1 MSPLSTVRE
10 STVTSPPRA
19 PEKRYLYMDV
29 LRAAALVR
37 VVVYHVLGF
46 AWIPIVFP
54 AMGVMFAIAGSLMAR
69 SLDRGSGVRV
79 LRSRVRR
86 LLPALWG
93 LAALAVPVMLLQGW
107 SSAPASKLGWGEL
120 VWWIVPLHTPP
131 GGGRWGW
138 SFTVM
143 LWYLVTYLW
152 LVLLS
157 PVLLMIYRRWP
168 RLSLAVAIAVPVAVD
183 LGILAPGGYLS
194 DSIWNVTTYACCW
207 MLGFAHHD
215 GRLRRLTDR
224 QFFLS
229 AATLAV
235 AGAGSVLWYGLH
247 TGTFDLN
254 HVPVGRSLW
263 SAAFVLVVLRFEP
276 KLTWISAR
284 RWATTLVAAVNRRA
298 VTIYLWHLPGGII
311 ALLVVERFGLSGTSW
326 WAALLASVG
335 VMTAVAVLVFGWI
348 EDLSAGRP
356 ARLLPWTRSPAS
368 APVSPAPVS
377 APVSPPPGAGLAPV
391 SPAAVSGLA
400 PVPAARPVRPRLW
413 SGPAVVGLV
422 AVLAL
427 GVTGVAVAGPGT
439 PTASQQRQPQPQETR
454 YVSDMP
460 YTAIANGLGPVE
472 RNLTNGGD
480 EPEDGGPIEVDGVT
494 YEHGLG
500 VYAFSRIRVTRPAEC
515 RLFTA
520 VVAAIAPV
528 GNTDPAR
535 IGFTVWGD
543 DQPLYRSGPMS
554 PEVGGRHLSVDVQS
568 VQRVELVVTTR
579 RDGGIPATAV
589 WADAQFQC

>member
-1 MSPLSTVRE
+1 VSRLSTVRE
-10 STVTSPPRA
+10 STPVRA
-19 PEKRYLYMDV
+19 PGKRYLYMDV

-69 SLDRGSGVRV
+69 SLDRGGGGQV
-79 LRSRVRR
+79 LWSRVRR

-93 LAALAVPVMLLQGW
+93 LGAIAVPVMLLQGW
-107 SSAPASKLGWGEL
+107 SSAPESKLGWGEL
-120 VWWIVPLHTPP
+120 AWWILPLHTPP

-143 LWYLVTYLW
+143 LWYLCTYLW

-168 RLSLAVAIAVPVAVD
+168 RLSLAVAIGVPVVVD
-183 LGILAPGGYLS
+183 LGILTPGGYFS
-194 DSIWNVTTYACCW
+194 DSIRNVTTYACCW

-215 GRLRRLTDR
+215 GWLRRLSDR
-224 QFFLS
+224 LFFVT

-235 AGAGSVLWYGLH
+235 SGAGWVLWYGLH

-276 KLTWISAR
+276 KLSWIAAR
-284 RWATTLVAAVNRRA
+284 RWATTAVAAVNRRA

-311 ALLVVERFGLSGTSW
+311 ALLCVEHLGLSGTNW
-326 WAALLASVG
+326 WVALLASVA
-335 VMTAVAVLVFGWI
+335 VTTALAVLVFGWI

-356 ARLLPWTRSPAS
+356 AQVLPWTRRRGLPEA
-368 APVSPAPVS
+368 APVSPAPAGASTLEAAPVSRVPAGARLWS
-377 APVSPPPGAGLAPV
+377 APVL
-391 SPAAVSGLA
+391 
-400 PVPAARPVRPRLW
+400 
-413 SGPAVVGLV
+413 VGLV

-427 GVTGVAVAGPGT
+427 SVTGVAVAGPGT

-500 VYAFSRIRVTRPAEC
+500 VYAFSRIRITRPAEC

-520 VVAAIAPV
+520 VVAAIAPL
-528 GNTDPAR
+528 GSTDPAR

-543 DQPLYRSGPMS
+543 DRPLYRSGPMS
-554 PEVGGRHLSVDVQS
+554 PEVGGRHVSVDVQS

-579 RDGGIPATAV
+579 RDGGVPATAV

>member
-10 STVTSPPRA
+10 STVPSPPRA
-19 PEKRYLYMDV
+19 SEKRYLYMDV

-69 SLDRGSGVRV
+69 SLDRGSGGRV

-93 LAALAVPVMLLQGW
+93 LGAVAVPVMLLQGW
-107 SSAPASKLGWGEL
+107 SSAPESRLGWGEL

-131 GGGRWGW
+131 GGGRWAW

-168 RLSLAVAIAVPVAVD
+168 RLSLAVAIGVPVVVD
-183 LGILAPGGYLS
+183 LGILSPGGYLS

-215 GRLRRLTDR
+215 GWLRRLTDR

-229 AATLAV
+229 ATTLAV
-235 AGAGSVLWYGLH
+235 AGAGWVLWYGLH

-326 WAALLASVG
+326 WAALLASVA

-356 ARLLPWTRSPAS
+356 AKLLPWTRSRP
-368 APVSPAPVS
+368 SPAPV
-377 APVSPPPGAGLAPV
+377 
-391 SPAAVSGLA
+391 A
-400 PVPAARPVRPRLW
+400 PVPVAEPVPARPRLW
-413 SGPAVVGLV
+413 SGPVVVGLV

-439 PTASQQRQPQPQETR
+439 PTASQQRHPQPQVTR

-480 EPEDGGPIEVDGVT
+480 EPEDGGPIEVDGVS

-515 RLFTA
+515 HLFTA

-528 GNTDPAR
+528 GDTGPGR

-554 PEVGGRHLSVDVQS
+554 PEVGGRHVSVEVQS

>member
-1 MSPLSTVRE
+1 VSPLSTVRE
-10 STVTSPPRA
+10 SVVPAPARA

-69 SLDRGSGVRV
+69 SLGRGSAAPV

-93 LAALAVPVMLLQGW
+93 LGAVAVPVMLLQGW
-107 SSAPASKLGWGEL
+107 SSAPESKLGWGEL

-168 RLSLAVAIAVPVAVD
+168 RLSLAVAIGVPVAVD

-194 DSIWNVTTYACCW
+194 DSIRNVTTYACCW

-235 AGAGSVLWYGLH
+235 AGAGWVLWYGLH

-284 RWATTLVAAVNRRA
+284 RWATTAVAAVNRRA

-311 ALLVVERFGLSGTSW
+311 ALLVVERLGLSGTGW

-356 ARLLPWTRSPAS
+356 AKLLPWTRSPLS
-368 APVSPAPVS
+368 ATPLPPLPVAGPV
-377 APVSPPPGAGLAPV
+377 
-391 SPAAVSGLA
+391 
-400 PVPAARPVRPRLW
+400 PVRPRLW

-427 GVTGVAVAGPGT
+427 GVTGVAVAGPGA
-439 PTASQQRQPQPQETR
+439 PTASQQRRPQPQQTR

-520 VVAAIAPV
+520 VVAVIAPV
-528 GNTDPAR
+528 GGTDPAR

-543 DQPLYRSGPMS
+543 DQPLYRSGPMT
-554 PEVGGRHLSVDVQS
+554 PEVGGRHVSVDVQS

>member
-1 MSPLSTVRE
+1 VPPLSTVRE
-10 STVTSPPRA
+10 STVPSPPRA
-19 PEKRYLYMDV
+19 PGKRYLYMDV

-69 SLDRGSGVRV
+69 SLDRGSGGRV

-93 LAALAVPVMLLQGW
+93 LGAVAVPVMLLQGW
-107 SSAPASKLGWGEL
+107 SSAPDSKLGWGEL

-131 GGGRWGW
+131 GGGRWAW

-168 RLSLAVAIAVPVAVD
+168 RLSLAVAIGVPVVVD
-183 LGILAPGGYLS
+183 LGILSPGGYLS

-235 AGAGSVLWYGLH
+235 AGAGSVLWYGLR

-284 RWATTLVAAVNRRA
+284 RWATTAVAAVNRRA

-356 ARLLPWTRSPAS
+356 ARLLPWTRSRLSP
-368 APVSPAPVS
+368 PSPAPVPRS
-377 APVSPPPGAGLAPV
+377 PVAE
-391 SPAAVSGLA
+391 
-400 PVPAARPVRPRLW
+400 PVPARPRSW
-413 SGPAVVGLV
+413 GGPVVVGLV

-439 PTASQQRQPQPQETR
+439 PTASQQRQPQPQVTR

-515 RLFTA
+515 HLFTA

-528 GNTDPAR
+528 GGTGPAR

-554 PEVGGRHLSVDVQS
+554 PEVGGRHVSVDIQS